1 MKPDSAIA
9 GKRNPVRKAD
19 VIVVGGGIFGLFC
32 ALTLAEA
39 GTSVIVVDRSKSW
52 SEASAVNAGSLGV
65 QNKLPTLVPY
75 TLWSWE
81 LWIQL
86 EKRLGV
92 GVGLR
97 RDGGYKIAMTQTEAE
112 RLFQI
117 SHEQEQLGLTVERL
131 AQNELRTRAP
141 WISSECVAAT
151 FSPDD
156 GYASPTLVGPALR
169 RTAEELGVVIVEHAD
184 VYAIRHGN
192 SLCVETSKGEFYG
205 KKIAITSGAWSA
217 KLAAMVG
224 VDLPISL
231 DVNMV
236 SVTEPTPRQ
245 VIPNIVTHARGI
257 LTLKQVAN
265 GSCLIGGG
273 WQGIGT
279 IDDSR
284 KELDYDQLV
293 HNLRL
298 AMRVIPGL
306 GQLNVLRSWAGY
318 EGVTPDSYPYL
329 GLLPGHRDIY
339 CAACARGGFTLG
351 PLMGQLLAE
360 LILSGCTSRPVNI
373 FDPGRF
379 SNASA

>member
-1 MKPDSAIA
+1 MKPDRAIA
-9 GKRNPVRKAD
+9 DRGDFVRKAD
-19 VIVVGGGIFGLFC
+19 VIVVGSGIFGLFC

-39 GTSVIVVDRSKSW
+39 GKSVIVVDRSRSW

-65 QNKLPTLVPY
+65 QNKLPALVPY

-92 GVGLR
+92 DVGLR
-97 RDGGYKIAMTQTEAE
+97 RNGGYKIAMTETEAE

-117 SHEQEQLGLTVERL
+117 SHEQEQLGLAVERL
-131 AQNELRTRAP
+131 GHDELHVRAP

-169 RTAEELGVVIVEHAD
+169 RTAEERGVVIVEHAD

-192 SLCVETSKGEFYG
+192 SLCVETSKGEFFG
-205 KKIAITSGAWSA
+205 EKIAITSGAWSA